1 MATIVVIYG
10 YKEPVRSS
18 EWMALKV
25 CMSWFDDS
33 MGSAQS
39 EDIEVEILDTDNAI
53 QVATKIKDKIVEVM
67 TAKGFSVSGKIL
79 IPSFDKV

>member
-1 MATIVVIYG
+1 MATIVVVHG

-33 MGSAQS
+33 MDYAQS
-39 EDIEVEILDTDNAI
+39 EDLEVEILDSDNAT
-53 QVATKIKDKIVEVM
+53 QVATKIKNKIIEVM
-67 TAKGFSVSGKIL
+67 TVKGFSVDGKIL